1 MSSIVNPYAK
11 KKPKAPTQ
19 STSNISGPASSSS
32 SSFSTAQPPPSVLVQ
47 RTATSTSF
55 SQVFLPNDRI
65 DLSAAKEQSVADTL
79 EDKRL
84 IHTTLQAHALTVSPR
99 QQGNPV
105 LTLVRNV
112 PISYANIIPDFI
124 FSSTICG
131 LFLTCSWHREH
142 KDYIHA
148 RIAELGRDFTLRIL
162 LVLVNVDDNLTI
174 IRNLNHIAATNSL
187 TMILAWSEEEA
198 ARYLE
203 TLKVFDGK
211 DSSSIQKRT
220 SEHFPEQVA
229 DFLGKTAN
237 KTDSQQLLTQ
247 FSSLR
252 SLSAASIE
260 EIGLVQGMGPVKVRK
275 LYDALHKPFSKKIA
289 NSRSKTDENENNE
302 DSAEDHIALKGEPQ
316 EDEDDDGETE
326 LE

>member
-1 MSSIVNPYAK
+1 
-11 KKPKAPTQ
+11 
-19 STSNISGPASSSS
+19 
-32 SSFSTAQPPPSVLVQ
+32 
-47 RTATSTSF
+47 
-55 SQVFLPNDRI
+55 
-65 DLSAAKEQSVADTL
+65 
-79 EDKRL
+79 
-84 IHTTLQAHALTVSPR
+84 
-99 QQGNPV
+99 
-105 LTLVRNV
+105 
-112 PISYANIIPDFI
+112 
-124 FSSTICG
+124 
-131 LFLTCSWHREH
+131 
-142 KDYIHA
+142 
-148 RIAELGRDFTLRIL
+148 
-162 LVLVNVDDNLTI
+162 
-174 IRNLNHIAATNSL
+174 
-187 TMILAWSEEEA
+187 MILAWSEEEA